1 MLTTNCTNTKSPPEE
16 LLEAIG
22 RTNGL
27 FGRPEGDVDGTGNRT
42 NCFNSGQA
50 SCSPRRES
58 PNMRSLE
65 SSADIHHGQ
74 SRSVTPSDTPLSLIT
89 SPTTVSPALPYTSSS
104 SLIDTTPIMSLHN
117 NKLGLETFHI
127 PCSTQLLSRGDTAP
141 ALSAYGGCRL
151 ERSTHTGSPSG
162 IPADSGHEC
171 RLIDYRG
178 AKVAAFRVQNEYFLC
193 LPQAF
198 ELFLKHLVGGLHTI
212 YTKLKRMN
220 ITPIVCN
227 VEQVRILRGL
237 GAIQPGVNRC
247 KLLSCKEFDILYK
260 DCITARPGR
269 PPKRVPMT
277 EPMSSSASL
286 LKKGRLDG
294 EYHGYKNSQRN
305 GDPLDKVSFL
315 QNGYNQMMAQAA
327 AAAAAAAA
335 ATGAPS
341 HINPLPFMALNHQV
355 SHHSMIPASGSL
367 GLTSHASTDRSDGAG
382 IGERSGQV
390 SDSCVT
396 NRNRE
401 DPPMNSD
408 LRERL
413 YGSETYKQTNTIKR
427 NEKTVNGHV
436 PALNLSQHSSRMV
449 GHNGTSSSGCEDN
462 SGSDGVYNYHMDE
475 GDSEDDVDE
484 NDHDFSDAPDVSS
497 TANTDH
503 LSTQNLVFFPGVSS
517 GNGAIV
523 GHTVSSIETLLRNIQ
538 GLLKVAADNARQQ
551 ERQINT
557 EKAELKMEVM
567 RERELRENLE
577 KQILEEQKT
586 KVLYQKRLRRERRS
600 RRRVQEQLEAE
611 VKRRSNYE
619 GNFNTSSKEAL
630 KLLNG
635 SLLSY
640 MAYYDVACLRFL
652 DMIHSLPQD
661 LERDQLGRLE
671 EDSKCQDLPLS
682 LVASTTTPDSIPTI
696 S

>member
-1 MLTTNCTNTKSPPEE
+1 MDRSVLNGEPAPHMLTTNCNNTKSPSEE

-22 RTNGL
+22 RTNGH
-27 FGRPEGDVDGTGNRT
+27 FGRPEGDVDGTGNRA

-50 SCSPRRES
+50 SCSPRLES

-65 SSADIHHGQ
+65 SSADNHHRQ

-89 SPTTVSPALPYTSSS
+89 SPATVSPTRPYTSSS
-104 SLIDTTPIMSLHN
+104 SRVEANPIMSLHT
-117 NKLGLETFHI
+117 NKLGLENLHI
-127 PCSTQLLSRGDTAP
+127 PCTTQLLSRGDTTP

-178 AKVAAFRVQNEYFLC
+178 AKVAAFRVQNEYLLC

-198 ELFLKHLVGGLHTI
+198 ELFLKHLVGGLHTV

-220 ITPIVCN
+220 INPIVCN

-247 KLLSCKEFDILYK
+247 KLLSCNDFDALYK
-260 DCITARPGR
+260 DCITASCRPGR

-277 EPMSSSASL
+277 GPMSSSASL
-286 LKKGRLDG
+286 LKKGRVDG
-294 EYHGYKNSQRN
+294 EYHGYKNIQRN

-327 AAAAAAAA
+327 AAAAAAA
-335 ATGAPS
+335 TGTPS

-355 SHHSMIPASGSL
+355 SHHSMIPASSCLSL
-367 GLTSHASTDRSDGAG
+367 TAPSHAPTDRSDGAG
-382 IGERSGQV
+382 IGERSGQI

-408 LRERL
+408 LRDRL
-413 YGSETYKQTNTIKR
+413 YGQETYKQSSTIKR
-427 NEKTVNGHV
+427 NEKTVNGHGPV
-436 PALNLSQHSSRMV
+436 LNLSQHSSRIV
-449 GHNGTSSSGCEDN
+449 GHNGTNVGGCEDN
-462 SGSDGVYNYHMDE
+462 SGSDAVYNDHMDE
-475 GDSEDDVDE
+475 EDSEDDGDE
-484 NDHDFSDAPDVSS
+484 NDQDFSDTPDVSS

-503 LSTQNLVFFPGVSS
+503 LSAQNPLFFPGVSS
-517 GNGAIV
+517 GTGAIV

-619 GNFNTSSKEAL
+619 GNFHSSSKEAL
-630 KLLNG
+630 QLLN
-635 SLLSY
+635 
-640 MAYYDVACLRFL
+640 D
-652 DMIHSLPQD
+652 SLPQD

-671 EDSKCQDLPLS
+671 EDSKCQDLPVS
-682 LVASTTTPDSIPTI
+682 LVASTTTPDSSPTI